1 MEVLR
6 SPTNEAGANFQLS
19 GEQPDDDMG
28 PHEQLINVKFYLY
41 GENKALRQRMFPKAE

>member
-1 MEVLR
+1 MEDLM
-6 SPTNEAGANFQLS
+6 SPPNEAGANILLS

-41 GENKALRQRMFPKAE
+41 GENKALRQRLFPKA